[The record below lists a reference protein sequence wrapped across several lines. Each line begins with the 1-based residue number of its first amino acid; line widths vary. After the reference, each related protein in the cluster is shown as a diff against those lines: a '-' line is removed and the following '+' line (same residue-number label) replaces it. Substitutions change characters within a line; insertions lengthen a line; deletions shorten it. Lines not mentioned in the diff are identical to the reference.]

1 MSEKVEEQKA
11 NPHDDPLYT
20 SDSDSSEPEDEKPR
34 EMPIWEKEGF
44 TKEEWE

>member
-11 NPHDDPLYT
+11 DYT
-20 SDSDSSEPEDEKPR
+20 SSDSSEPEDEKPR

-44 TKEEWE
+44 TKDEWE